1 MIMASSLAHSQ
12 PEPMFV
18 WLFIYVYLVLEI
30 CQDSPILNVGK
41 IMLTAK
47 AILVIREYFT
57 VEAIA
62 GTRAEFSSP

>member
-1 MIMASSLAHSQ
+1 MIML
-12 PEPMFV
+12 
-18 WLFIYVYLVLEI
+18 I
-30 CQDSPILNVGK
+30 
-41 IMLTAK
+41 AK